1 MPGLQN
7 VKQKFI
13 QMKQIFIVFF
23 SCIFMTINVLAQQA
37 LFGGQQIISPEVK
50 ADHTVTFRIMAPAA
64 DSVQITGDFLPPAK
78 LKTQWGLIDVPGTAK
93 LTKDEKGI
101 WTFTSQPLGS
111 DLYSY
116 NVIVDG
122 FKTTD
127 PSNVYIIRDVASI
140 FNVFIVGGGK
150 GDLYQVNKVPHGSV
164 TRRWYN
170 SPGNGMSRR
179 ITIYT
184 PPGYETSK
192 EKYPVL
198 YLLHGMGGDEEAWIA
213 LGRTSQIMDNLIAEG
228 KAKPMIVV
236 MSNGNVAQEAA
247 PGESNLGYSKPSMQ
261 MDHTMDGKFE
271 ETFPDVIKFVESNYR
286 VKAEKSGR
294 AIAGL
299 SMGGYHS
306 LHISRFYPNTF
317 DYVGLFSAAIM
328 SNDKATSE
336 VYKNFDATLEA
347 QMKNGYKLYW
357 IGIGKA
363 DFLYKANEEYRAK
376 LDKMGMKYTYV
387 ETEGGHTWTNWRVY
401 LSQIAPLLFK

>member
-1 MPGLQN
+1 MR
-7 VKQKFI
+7 K
-13 QMKQIFIVFF
+13 IVLVILAFV
-23 SCIFMTINVLAQQA
+23 FMAFNSFAQQA

-93 LTKDEKGI
+93 LTKDDKGI
-101 WTFTSQPLGS
+101 WTFTSQPLAS

-116 NVIVDG
+116 TVIVDG

-127 PSNVYIIRDVASI
+127 PSNVYIIRDVANV

-150 GDLYQVNKVPHGSV
+150 GDLYQVSKVPHGTV
-164 TRRWYN
+164 ARRWYD
-170 SPGNGMSRR
+170 SPGNGMPRR
-179 ITIYT
+179 MTVYT
-184 PPGYETSK
+184 PAGYETSK

-213 LGRTSQIMDNLIAEG
+213 LGRTSQILDNLIVQG

-236 MSNGNVAQEAA
+236 MTNGNVAQEAA
-247 PGESNLGYSKPSMQ
+247 PGESSLGYVKPNMQ

-294 AIAGL
+294 AITGL

-328 SNDKATSE
+328 SNDKVTSE

-401 LSQIAPLLFK
+401 LSEFAPLLFK